1 MSQWSQ
7 PLQRLQG
14 PGPRARACARAP
26 GQPGEREAAVPHL
39 AFNLSPSRSGGGRNG
54 CRDPDAGLRARLD
67 LTPRRKG
74 GSSGARLACYRPGSA
89 RAAERAGKRGGE
101 RSLARSC
108 GGCSGSGGGGP
119 RGELRSAAAT
129 ASAVGAEKRV
139 RAAETEGRT
148 GEPAGRAARVL
159 GGLSSRPCGCS
170 GAAGSA
176 PSRDPRGRGGAA
188 GPGPRDRRA
197 GLLAASPRTRVQPR
211 GAPQFPPAA
220 GWRRGRGAAA
230 RGNTIY

>member
-1 MSQWSQ
+1 M
-7 PLQRLQG
+7 
-14 PGPRARACARAP
+14 
-26 GQPGEREAAVPHL
+26 
-39 AFNLSPSRSGGGRNG
+39 
-54 CRDPDAGLRARLD
+54 
-67 LTPRRKG
+67 
-74 GSSGARLACYRPGSA
+74 
-89 RAAERAGKRGGE
+89 
-101 RSLARSC
+101 
-108 GGCSGSGGGGP
+108 
-119 RGELRSAAAT
+119 
-129 ASAVGAEKRV
+129 

-159 GGLSSRPCGCS
+159 GGLPIRPCGCS

-197 GLLAASPRTRVQPR
+197 SPLAASTRTRVRPR

-220 GWRRGRGAAA
+220 CWRRGRGAAT